1 MAKEI
6 EKLYNRTGI
15 VKVATGSGLKSANV
29 DFEIKINLDFNT
41 KTYELV
47 HKMIPRKDNVVDI
60 YGSEEVISLIN
71 VKEIKTSKHN
81 ISFKYNPKGSSQITT
96 YGNKPPTEFEVKLL
110 QLVKYIETI
119 LPN

>member
-71 VKEIKTSKHN
+71 VKEIMTSKHN